1 LISVFHVGI
10 IEYESV
16 ILRSRFKRFIHRIP
30 QGLTVLVDQRRQQLL
45 EVVRTRGFASL
56 PELVEA
62 LQVSES
68 TIRRDL
74 DHLEESGVT
83 RRTHGGVFYAGPLP
97 RLPHFDERDP
107 AQWDK
112 KKLIAQRAVELI
124 EDGDTLLLDGGSTTY
139 AVARLLVGRPLQVVT
154 NSLPVANLFAAD
166 KNCDLVLLGGYV
178 YPRTG
183 VTLGPH
189 ANEMLARLNV
199 RRTVLSVAGL
209 NERGFYN
216 SNLLLVET
224 ERAMMR
230 AGEEVIVVADSTKF
244 GHQSLAHLA
253 PLKDVQHLVVDNE
266 ITPSWREKLHA
277 AGITVHVA
285 AADRAASTSLP
296 SKTSA
301 QAGAVQSILP
311 QTGAAQTPGQSL
323 SR

>member
-1 LISVFHVGI
+1 LAV
-10 IEYESV
+10 
-16 ILRSRFKRFIHRIP
+16 P
-30 QGLTVLVDQRRQQLL
+30 PVLVDQRRQQLL
-45 EVVRTRGFASL
+45 EVVRSRGFASL
-56 PELVEA
+56 PELVEV

-74 DHLEESGVT
+74 DHLEESGVAK
-83 RRTHGGVFYAGPLP
+83 RTHGGVFYAGPLP
-97 RLPHFDERDP
+97 RFPDFDEREP
-107 AQWDK
+107 SQWDK
-112 KKLIAQRAVELI
+112 KKLIAQQAVKLI

-139 AVARLLVGRPLQVVT
+139 EVARLLVGRPLQVVT
-154 NSLPVANLFAAD
+154 NSLPVANLFAAN

-209 NERGFYN
+209 NERGFFN

-253 PLKDVQHLVVDNE
+253 ALEDVQHLVVDNE
-266 ITPSWREKLHA
+266 ITPQWRDKLCA
-277 AGITVHVA
+277 AGITLHVA
-285 AADRAASTSLP
+285 EPDRGTAAGSIASHANLPADAATAQNSIP
-296 SKTSA
+296 QTSA
-301 QAGAVQSILP
+301 NSPVGE
-311 QTGAAQTPGQSL
+311 
-323 SR
+323 R

>member
-1 LISVFHVGI
+1 MFSANRYIYPSNPH
-10 IEYESV
+10 
-16 ILRSRFKRFIHRIP
+16 LRSLADLP
-30 QGLTVLVDQRRQQLL
+30 VLVDQRRQQLL
-45 EVVRTRGFASL
+45 EVVRSRGFASL
-56 PELVEA
+56 PELVEV

-74 DHLEESGVT
+74 DHLEESGVAK
-83 RRTHGGVFYAGPLP
+83 RTHGGVFYAGPSP
-97 RLPHFDERDP
+97 RLPDFDERDP

-112 KKLIAQRAVELI
+112 KKLIAQRAVKLI

-139 AVARLLVGRPLQVVT
+139 EVARLLVGRLLQVVT
-154 NSLPVANLFAAD
+154 NSLPVANLFAAH

-209 NERGFYN
+209 NERGFFN

-224 ERAMMR
+224 ERLMMR
-230 AGEEVIVVADSTKF
+230 AAEETIVVADSTKF

-253 PLKDVQHLVVDNE
+253 RLEDVQHLVVDNE
-266 ITPSWREKLHA
+266 ITPQWRDKLRA
-277 AGITVHVA
+277 AGITLHVA
-285 AADRAASTSLP
+285 EPERGIAAASLNSHANPPTEAENSIPQSSATSP
-296 SKTSA
+296 V
-301 QAGAVQSILP
+301 GD
-311 QTGAAQTPGQSL
+311 
-323 SR
+323 R